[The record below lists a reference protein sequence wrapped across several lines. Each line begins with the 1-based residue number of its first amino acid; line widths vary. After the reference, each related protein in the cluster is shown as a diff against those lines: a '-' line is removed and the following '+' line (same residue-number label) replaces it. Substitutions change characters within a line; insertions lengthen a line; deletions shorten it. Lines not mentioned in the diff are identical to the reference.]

1 MSSDRFDTLAGGE
14 QRGEAL
20 LARGRQI
27 GRDSLLGGEQV
38 GSDVLAGGEQIG
50 GETLTGGEQ
59 RGPELLMPVHRST
72 EPPAVSDR
80 SETEDADSAEPRS
93 VA

>member
-1 MSSDRFDTLAGGE
+1 
-14 QRGEAL
+14 
-20 LARGRQI
+20 
-27 GRDSLLGGEQV
+27 
-38 GSDVLAGGEQIG
+38 VLAGGEQIG

-59 RGPELLMPVHRST
+59 RGPELLMPVQRST